1 MKFYIEPLGCVKNQ
15 VDAETIIS
23 NLNAAGAELSENPDE
38 ADLVIVNSCGFIE
51 EAKQESINTVIG
63 FRRDYP
69 DKKIILSGCLAQRYQ
84 EELRRELIEAD
95 AVFGNS
101 RLDDITALAFS
112 VTGAERGISRRAET
126 ERIKLLSL
134 PGSAY
139 VKIAE
144 GCDNRCSFCAIP
156 LIRGGLVSRSIDDIV
171 SECRG
176 LLKRG
181 VRELCLVAQ
190 DLASYGAG
198 TSESLPGLLSALS
211 ALDSD
216 FWVRLLYLHPDHF
229 PFKILETIASD
240 KRFLPYFD
248 IPFQHASPSLLRAM
262 NRRGG
267 AEEYLDL
274 IARIRAAVPDSVIR
288 STFLTG
294 FPGETYTD
302 FDILLDFQ
310 DAARMDWLGVFV
322 FSREDGVPAYSFK
335 NRVSKKTARE
345 RKTILETRQ
354 TPITETRM
362 DRFIG
367 RRMRALVEEKL
378 DAFYLGRL
386 FCQAPEVDG
395 ALVIES
401 AHPLQLG
408 AFVDGIIT
416 GRAGFDLRML
426 PAPTSG
432 FTYAPR

>member
-1 MKFYIEPLGCVKNQ
+1 MKFYLEPLGCVKNQ
-15 VDAETIIS
+15 VDAETIIT
-23 NLNAAGAELSENPDE
+23 NLNAAGADIAENPDE
-38 ADLVIVNSCGFIE
+38 ADLIIVNSCGFIE
-51 EAKQESINTVIG
+51 EAKQESINTVIA

-84 EELRRELIEAD
+84 EELRRELSEAD

-101 RLDDITALAFS
+101 RLDDITELAFS
-112 VTGAERGISRRAET
+112 VTGARRDISRRTET
-126 ERIKLLSL
+126 GRIKLLSL

-176 LLKRG
+176 LLERG
-181 VRELCLVAQ
+181 IRELCLAAQ

-198 TSESLPGLLSALS
+198 TRESLPGLLSALS
-211 ALDSD
+211 ALDGD

-229 PFKILETIASD
+229 PFKILETIAAD

-248 IPFQHASPSLLRAM
+248 IPFQHASPPLLRAM

-267 AEEYLDL
+267 AVEYLNL
-274 IARIRAAVPDSVIR
+274 IEHIRAAVPDSVIR

-294 FPGETYTD
+294 FPGETDAD

-335 NRVSKKTARE
+335 GRVSKKTARE
-345 RKTILETRQ
+345 RKMLLETRQ
-354 TPITETRM
+354 ISITEKRM

-378 DAFYLGRL
+378 DVFYLGRL
-386 FCQAPEVDG
+386 FCHAPEVDG

-401 AHPLQLG
+401 ARPLPLG
-408 AFVDGIIT
+408 VFVDGIIT
-416 GRAGFDLRML
+416 GRSGFDLHML
-426 PAPTSG
+426 PPPASG
-432 FTYAPR
+432 FPCAPR